1 MPQNPTQVL
10 VGLNGGQP
18 TALATTA
25 GREAVVSPV
34 PSQQALSIA
43 SATGTIAS
51 TGTFQACMAAN
62 ADRAGAVIA
71 NNGTKA
77 MAVSFTA
84 AGSADADKSLP
95 LAIGATLSL
104 ASITGPNANY
114 TGPISI
120 TGTAADKFATVE
132 FTKA

>member
-18 TALATTA
+18 TAVATTA
-25 GREAVVSPV
+25 DREAIVSPV
-34 PSQQALSIA
+34 PSQQPLSIA
-43 SATGTIAS
+43 SATGTIAT
-51 TGTFQACMAAN
+51 TGTFQACLAEN

-77 MAVSFTA
+77 MAVSLTLFGDA
-84 AGSADADKSLP
+84 NADKSLP
-95 LAIGATLSL
+95 LAVGGTLSL
-104 ASITGPNANY
+104 ASITGPNINY

-120 TGTAADKFATVE
+120 TGTGTDKFATVE